1 MDHPPDD
8 DATPTTTQTHHDALS
23 GGPHARGRVTLAEW
37 MLLVATAIWGLS
49 FALAKTLGNAA
60 NEAAGLPLT
69 NSFGQFA
76 TLAVRFG
83 VAAIVWCAVFRGAR
97 SGWTREHFRYGS
109 VVGLLLGVGLALQ
122 HAGLARVSEA
132 VTAFLTSLAIIFVA
146 AIMWIFFK
154 KRPTIALL
162 LAILLAIPG
171 AVLVNGGEVSA
182 SLNLGSLLVLLSAF
196 VFAWHLISLNLAAP
210 RVEPLKLLAIQFA
223 CASIACGLA
232 TLAFLPPTLNAT
244 SLLRW
249 DLLGYLALLIAGPTF
264 VSFGLMTFFQPS
276 VSPGRAALI
285 YLLEPVFAALFAWLI
300 NGSPITG
307 MMLAGG
313 SLILAANGLVE
324 WMDRRRDAPAA

>member
-1 MDHPPDD
+1 MDRDPSV
-8 DATPTTTQTHHDALS
+8 PTLADPAHS
-23 GGPHARGRVTLAEW
+23 RGRVTLAEW
-37 MLLVATAIWGLS
+37 MLLIATAVWGLS

-60 NEAAGLPLT
+60 NEAAGLPVT

-76 TLAVRFG
+76 TLTVRFG
-83 VAAIVWCAVFRGAR
+83 IAAIVWCSVFRGAR
-97 SGWTREHFRYGS
+97 SGWTRDHLRYGS
-109 VVGLLLGVGLALQ
+109 VVGVLLGLGLALQ

-146 AIMWIFFK
+146 AIMWLFFK
-154 KRPTIALL
+154 KRPTITLL

-171 AVLVNGGEVSA
+171 TVLMNGGEVSA

-210 RVEPLKLLAIQFA
+210 KVDPFKLLAIQFA
-223 CASIACGLA
+223 WASIACGLA
-232 TLAFLPPTLNAT
+232 TLAFFPTTLNPAG
-244 SLLRW
+244 LLRW
-249 DLLGYLALLIAGPTF
+249 DLLGYLALLVAGPTF
-264 VSFGLMTFFQPS
+264 ISFGLMTFFQPS

-307 MMLAGG
+307 MMMAGG

-324 WMDRRRDAPAA
+324 WMDRRRDASKA